1 MTRPGQGIQLWFI
14 SGRPCWTPASAFKKG
29 NTMNIRT
36 SAIGLSSLF
45 ALLGGCATVEPAP
58 SPVAVADQ
66 SYIACNQYNQCWRV
80 HRRYAY
86 GEVAPITYYNADW
99 YETHRTDERI
109 RWLPDP
115 QDDRGYYDREGT
127 WRSDPAAR
135 ALTVGA
141 TGAGVGAAIGCL
153 VTLPIGC
160 APGAAVGAAVGGGA
174 GAVAGAASTPPHP

>member
-1 MTRPGQGIQLWFI
+1 MKF
-14 SGRPCWTPASAFKKG
+14 
-29 NTMNIRT
+29 RT
-36 SAIGLSSLF
+36 SAIGLTSLF
-45 ALLGGCATVEPAP
+45 AMVSGCATVPPPA
-58 SPVAVADQ
+58 SSVAAVDQ

-86 GEVAPITYYNADW
+86 GDVAPITYYNSDW
-99 YETHRTDERI
+99 YEAHQSDAQI

-127 WRSDPAAR
+127 WRADPGAR
-135 ALTVGA
+135 ALAGGA
-141 TGAGVGAAIGCL
+141 TGAGLGAAIGCL

-160 APGAAVGAAVGGGA
+160 APGAAVGAAVGGGT